1 MAVLIQLLQDH
12 SYSMLYTSWL
22 GQAVVDLAVN
32 KRQSFCVTCCQLLSA
47 VCFSA
52 VESIFQEH
60 VEARDVKWPPPVWDL
75 RAVI

>member
-12 SYSMLYTSWL
+12 SYTLLYTSCL
-22 GQAVVDLAVN
+22 EQALVDLAVN
-32 KRQSFCVTCCQLLSA
+32 KRQAFCITCCRLLLE

-60 VEARDVKWPPPVWDL
+60 VEARDVKCPPPVWDL